1 MTHSVEVDH
10 RIWDLRPDFGVTVVH
25 ARGVSNGPSD
35 DASTALLRRAEGIA
49 RQALSGADPSSLP
62 QISAWRDA
70 YRVFGSKPQR
80 TPCSAEALLKRAAGA
95 DGLPAIN
102 RLVDLYNAVSVE
114 FALPVGGE
122 DVAHPAGTSRLT
134 VATGAETF
142 DTVRGGE
149 SVVDRPD
156 AGEVVWVD
164 DAGVT
169 CRRWNWR
176 QCVRTRIVPESTDV
190 YFVLE
195 RLEPLPLATL
205 AEAADALTRGLR
217 ELANPARVESR
228 TISGAR

>member
-1 MTHSVEVDH
+1 MPHPVEIDP
-10 RIWDLRPDFGVTVVH
+10 RIWELRPDFVVTVIH
-25 ARGVSNGPSD
+25 AFGVDNGPSD
-35 DASTALLRRAEGIA
+35 DASAALLRRAEEMA
-49 RQALSGADPSSLP
+49 RQTLNGAEPSALP
-62 QISAWRDA
+62 QVAAWRDA
-70 YRVFGSKPQR
+70 YRAFGSKPQR

-95 DGLPAIN
+95 EGLPAIN

-122 DVAHPAGTSRLT
+122 DVAHTAGTSRLT
-134 VATGAETF
+134 IATGTESF

-149 SVVDRPD
+149 RVVDRPD

-164 DAGVT
+164 EAGVT

-176 QCVRTRIVPESTDV
+176 QCARTRIVPESTDV

-195 RLEPLPLATL
+195 RLEPLPLSTL

-217 ELANPARVESR
+217 ELGHPARLESR
-228 TISGAR
+228 TISRAR

>member
-1 MTHSVEVDH
+1 MPHSVEIDP
-10 RIWDLRPDFGVTVVH
+10 RIWELRPDFVVTLIHAYGVE
-25 ARGVSNGPSD
+25 SGPSD
-35 DASTALLRRAEGIA
+35 DASTSLLRRAEQSA
-49 RQALSGADPSSLP
+49 RAAMNGAEPSALPHV
-62 QISAWRDA
+62 SAWRDA
-70 YRVFGSKPQR
+70 YRAFGAKAQR

-122 DVAHPAGTSRLT
+122 DLSHTAGASRLT
-134 VATGAETF
+134 LATGSESF
-142 DTVRGGE
+142 DTFRSGE
-149 SVVDRPD
+149 PVVDHPD

-176 QCVRTRIVPESTDV
+176 QCARTRLTETSTDA

-195 RLEPLPLATL
+195 RLEPLPLPTL
-205 AEAADALTRGLR
+205 AVARDELMRGLR
-217 ELANPARVESR
+217 ELARPAELESWTLSR
-228 TISGAR
+228 AP